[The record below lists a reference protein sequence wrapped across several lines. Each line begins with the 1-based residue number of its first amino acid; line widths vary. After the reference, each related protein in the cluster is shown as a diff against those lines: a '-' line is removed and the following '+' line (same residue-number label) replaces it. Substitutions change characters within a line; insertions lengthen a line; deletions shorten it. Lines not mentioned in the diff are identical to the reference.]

1 MSRTKP
7 TLRVLQLLALIE
19 KNPGGIRVRDIADQ
33 LSATPRAIYRDFQI
47 LEALRIPIY
56 TDKNGRESYW
66 KIDPDYRNRLS
77 IPFTLTELLSL
88 YLSQDSIRPLEGTL
102 LYDSLDSLFDKVRAA
117 LPKSLFRQMV
127 DLRGSFLSGIP
138 AKKDYG
144 TYREFIKVI
153 QEAIEARKTLQ
164 LLYHPLNK
172 DPTERTVDP
181 YAVHLHNGT
190 LYLVGYC
197 HMRKDI
203 RFFVVDRMQKIKL
216 TEDSFTMPQGF
227 SLESY
232 LRHSFGMMRED
243 IVRVRVRFQKSLT
256 RYLLER
262 RWHPSQK
269 NKKLTDGSLELS
281 FEVAGTKE
289 IKTWIM
295 GFGSL
300 ARVLEPAGLVKEI
313 KEDLGKAL
321 RAYAFKV

>member
-7 TLRVLQLLALIE
+7 TLRVLQLLALVE
-19 KNPGGIRVRDIADQ
+19 KNPSGMRVRDIADQ

-47 LEALRIPIY
+47 LEDLRIPIY
-56 TDKNGRESYW
+56 TDKDGRESYW
-66 KIDPDYRNRLS
+66 KIDPEYRNRLS

-88 YLSQDSIRPLEGTL
+88 YLSQDSIRPLAGTL
-102 LYDSLDSLFDKVRAA
+102 LYDSLDSLFDKIRAA

-138 AKKDYG
+138 AQKDYG
-144 TYREFIKVI
+144 VYREFIKIIQDAI
-153 QEAIEARKTLQ
+153 QERKTLQ
-164 LLYHPLNK
+164 LLYHPRNQTPSGRK
-172 DPTERTVDP
+172 VNP

-190 LYLVGYC
+190 LYLIGYC

-203 RFFVVDRMQKIKL
+203 RSFVVDRMQKIKMTDQPFPAPL
-216 TEDSFTMPQGF
+216 GF

-232 LRHSFGMMRED
+232 LRHSFGMFREELVQ
-243 IVRVRVRFQKSLT
+243 IRVRFHKSLT

-269 NKKLTDGSLELS
+269 NKKLRDGSLELV
-281 FEVAGTKE
+281 FEVAGIKE
-289 IKTWIM
+289 IKTWIL

-300 ARVLEPAGLVKEI
+300 AKVLVPSSLVKEI
-313 KEDLGKAL
+313 KDDLQKSL
-321 RAYAFKV
+321 RSYVRT